1 MSSTLIHNVRIFD
14 GESVITEN
22 GCILFSNGLV
32 QHVSLA
38 TPSPPLS
45 ADHIIDG
52 TGHTILPGLIDA
64 HVHIG
69 DDEQHLAQ
77 CLAFGVTTVLEMFG
91 EPENVSKVKKIC
103 GQRMDVADLKS
114 ACHGATIKGGWPGA
128 PLLAFAEDKE
138 AVSSDFWSKLK
149 HFY

>member
-1 MSSTLIHNVRIFD
+1 MSSDT
-14 GESVITEN
+14 
-22 GCILFSNGLV
+22 
-32 QHVSLA
+32 
-38 TPSPPLS
+38 SPPLS

-69 DDEQHLAQ
+69 DDEKYSAQ

-103 GQRMDVADLKS
+103 VERMDVADLKS
-114 ACHGATIKGGWPGA
+114 ACHGATSKVDGQV
-128 PLLAFAEDKE
+128 LL
-138 AVSSDFWSKLK
+138 
-149 HFY
+149 